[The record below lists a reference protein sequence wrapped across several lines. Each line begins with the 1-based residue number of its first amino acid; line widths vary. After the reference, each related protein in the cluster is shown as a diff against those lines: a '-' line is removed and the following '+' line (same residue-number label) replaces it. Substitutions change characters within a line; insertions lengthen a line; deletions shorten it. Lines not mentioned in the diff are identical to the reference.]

1 MIVLSMDLSI
11 TILGI
16 IGQNLPKR
24 DDVLQINKID
34 NFDPLVAGLGFQG
47 HSNDLRTF

>member
-1 MIVLSMDLSI
+1 MDPSI
-11 TILGI
+11 TILGT
-16 IGQNLPKR
+16 IGQNLPKQ

>member
-1 MIVLSMDLSI
+1 MIVLSMDPSV
-11 TILGI
+11 TTLGT

-34 NFDPLVAGLGFQG
+34 NFEPLTAGLWFQG